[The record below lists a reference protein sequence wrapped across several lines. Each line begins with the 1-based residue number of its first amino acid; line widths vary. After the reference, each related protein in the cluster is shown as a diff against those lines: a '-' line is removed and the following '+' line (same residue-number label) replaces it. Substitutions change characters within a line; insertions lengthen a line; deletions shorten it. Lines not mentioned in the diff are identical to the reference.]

1 MATVTTECLSKE
13 IIYHASLAPFQE
25 MLSEGLITAED
36 YAAIDTILHDKYRP
50 IFGSNISENTLDI
63 VPKQR

>member
-1 MATVTTECLSKE
+1 MTTECLSKE
-13 IIYHASLAPFQE
+13 ILYHASHAPFQE

-63 VPKQR
+63 VPNQR

>member
-1 MATVTTECLSKE
+1 MTTECLSKE
-13 IIYHASLAPFQE
+13 ILYHASLAPFQE

-63 VPKQR
+63 VPNQR

>member
-1 MATVTTECLSKE
+1 MTTECLSNE
-13 IIYHASLAPFQE
+13 ILYHASLAPFQE

>member
-13 IIYHASLAPFQE
+13 VMYHASLVPFRK

-36 YAAIDTILHDKYRP
+36 YVAIDTILHDKYRP

-63 VPKQR
+63 VPNQR

>member
-1 MATVTTECLSKE
+1 MTTECLSKE
-13 IIYHASLAPFQE
+13 ILYHASLAPFQE
-25 MLSEGLITAED
+25 MLYEGLITAED

-63 VPKQR
+63 VPNQR

>member
-13 IIYHASLAPFQE
+13 IVYHASLAPFQE

-63 VPKQR
+63 VPNQR

>member
-1 MATVTTECLSKE
+1 MTVECLSKE
-13 IIYHASLAPFQE
+13 ILYHASLAPFRQ

-36 YAAIDTILHDKYRP
+36 YAAIDTILNNKYRP
-50 IFGSNISENTLDI
+50 IFGSNISENVLDI

>member
-1 MATVTTECLSKE
+1 MTTECLSKE
-13 IIYHASLAPFQE
+13 ILYHASLAPFQE

-50 IFGSNISENTLDI
+50 IFSSNISENTLDI
-63 VPKQR
+63 VPNQR

>member
-1 MATVTTECLSKE
+1 MATVTTERLSKE
-13 IIYHASLAPFQE
+13 ILYHTSLAPFRK
-25 MLSEGLITAED
+25 MLPEGLITSED

>member
-1 MATVTTECLSKE
+1 MTTECLSKE
-13 IIYHASLAPFQE
+13 ILYHASLAPFQE

-50 IFGSNISENTLDI
+50 IFGCNISENTLDI
-63 VPKQR
+63 VPNQR

>member
-1 MATVTTECLSKE
+1 MATVTTERLSKE
-13 IIYHASLAPFQE
+13 ILYHTSLAPFRE
-25 MLSEGLITAED
+25 MLSEGLITSED
-36 YAAIDTILHDKYRP
+36 YAVIDTILHDKYRP

>member
-1 MATVTTECLSKE
+1 MTTVTTECLSKE
-13 IIYHASLAPFQE
+13 ILYHASLAPFQE

-63 VPKQR
+63 VPNQR

>member
-1 MATVTTECLSKE
+1 MTTECLSKE

-50 IFGSNISENTLDI
+50 IFGSNISENILDI

>member
-1 MATVTTECLSKE
+1 MDNERTAV
-13 IIYHASLAPFQE
+13 IYCYCR
-25 MLSEGLITAED
+25 D
-36 YAAIDTILHDKYRP
+36 DKYRP

>member
-1 MATVTTECLSKE
+1 MTTECLSKE
-13 IIYHASLAPFQE
+13 ILYHASLAPFQE
-25 MLSEGLITAED
+25 MLSEGFITAED

-63 VPKQR
+63 VPNQR

>member
-1 MATVTTECLSKE
+1 MATVTTERLSKE
-13 IIYHASLAPFQE
+13 ILYHTSLAPFRK
-25 MLSEGLITAED
+25 MLSEGLITSED

-50 IFGSNISENTLDI
+50 IFGSIISENTLDI

>member
-13 IIYHASLAPFQE
+13 ILYHASLAPFQE
-25 MLSEGLITAED
+25 MLSEGLITVED

-63 VPKQR
+63 VPNQR

>member
-1 MATVTTECLSKE
+1 MTTECLSKE
-13 IIYHASLAPFQE
+13 ILYHASLAPFQE
-25 MLSEGLITAED
+25 MLSEGLIAAED

-63 VPKQR
+63 VPNQR

>member
-1 MATVTTECLSKE
+1 MTTECLSKE

-25 MLSEGLITAED
+25 MLSEGLITTED

>member
-1 MATVTTECLSKE
+1 MATVTTECLAKE
-13 IIYHASLAPFQE
+13 ILYHASLAPFQE

-63 VPKQR
+63 VPNQR

>member
-13 IIYHASLAPFQE
+13 ILYHASLAPFQE

-63 VPKQR
+63 VPNQR

>member
-1 MATVTTECLSKE
+1 MATVTTEYLSKE
-13 IIYHASLAPFQE
+13 IIYHASLAAFSGNA
-25 MLSEGLITAED
+25 SEGLITAED

-50 IFGSNISENTLDI
+50 IFGSNISENILDI

>member
-1 MATVTTECLSKE
+1 MATVTTEYLSKE

-50 IFGSNISENTLDI
+50 IFGSNISENILDI

>member
-1 MATVTTECLSKE
+1 MTTERLSKE
-13 IIYHASLAPFQE
+13 ILYHTSLAPFRK

-36 YAAIDTILHDKYRP
+36 YASIDTILNNKYRP
-50 IFGSNISENTLDI
+50 IFGSNISEDTLDI

>member
-1 MATVTTECLSKE
+1 MTTECLSKE
-13 IIYHASLAPFQE
+13 ILYHASLAPFQE

-36 YAAIDTILHDKYRP
+36 YAEIDTILHDKYRP